1 MKTTILHP
9 VHVAAGARLVDF
21 SGWEMPV
28 QYEGILAEHLATRRS
43 AGLFDVS
50 HMGRFLVSG
59 PEAPAFL
66 RRALTN
72 DAAKL
77 VPGRAQYT
85 LLANE
90 QGGAIDDAYLYQF
103 RAGEY
108 LLVVNAGNLAR
119 DWEHLRTLAA
129 GFAVE
134 LRDRSGEWAMISL
147 QGPESAGML
156 ARLLESVPGER
167 HNDCGLSRYRGAE
180 TLVMRTGY
188 AGEPVGFELVVP
200 NELAAG
206 LWGDLVV
213 AGAVPVGL
221 GARDTLRLE
230 AALPLYGHEF
240 GTDPDG
246 GEIPIFSCPLAKF
259 GVDLADPERDFIGR
273 KALRR
278 QVEQG
283 TARVLRKLALVDKGI
298 ARAGDRV
305 LVAGS
310 ERGVVTSGTM
320 IPYWEFVGSEPGTT
334 SGRRAVALA
343 LVDREVA
350 AGEPLA
356 VRVRGRDLAARLVTI
371 FLDNRSGRFAVPV
384 LD

>member
-1 MKTTILHP
+1 MKATILHS

-43 AGLFDVS
+43 AGVFDVS

-59 PEAPAFL
+59 AEALAFL
-66 RRALTN
+66 RGALTN

-103 RAGEY
+103 RSGEY

-119 DWEHLRTLAA
+119 DWEHLKALAEEYD
-129 GFAVE
+129 VV
-134 LRDRSGEWAMISL
+134 LCDRSGEWAMISL

-156 ARLLESVPGER
+156 ARLLDSVPGER

-180 TLVMRTGY
+180 VLVMRTGY
-188 AGEPVGFELVVP
+188 AGEPVGFELIVA

-206 LWGDLVV
+206 LWGELVA

-230 AALPLYGHEF
+230 AGLPLYGHEF
-240 GTDPDG
+240 GTDADG

-259 GVDLADPERDFIGR
+259 GVDFTDPGR
-273 KALRR
+273 EFVGRAALRR

-305 LVAGS
+305 MVGGTD
-310 ERGVVTSGTM
+310 RGVVTSGTM
-320 IPYWEFVGSEPGTT
+320 IPYWEFVAGKPGAT

-343 LVDREVA
+343 LVDREVV

-356 VRVRGRDLAARLVTI
+356 VRVRGRDLAARMVPK
-371 FLDNRSGRFAVPV
+371 FLDNRAGRFAVPV